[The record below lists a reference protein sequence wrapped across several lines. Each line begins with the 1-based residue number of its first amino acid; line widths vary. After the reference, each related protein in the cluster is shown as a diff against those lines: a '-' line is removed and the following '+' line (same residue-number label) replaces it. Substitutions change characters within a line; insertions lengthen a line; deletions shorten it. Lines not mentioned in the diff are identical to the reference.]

1 MCIRD
6 SPYTLQDVIYEIKN
20 YKGDL
25 KTMSYTKFQEIVVEN
40 LKKSAKI
47 GSAQVDKDALNS
59 LQKFF

>member
-1 MCIRD
+1 
-6 SPYTLQDVIYEIKN
+6 
-20 YKGDL
+20 
-25 KTMSYTKFQEIVVEN
+25 MSYTKFQEIVIEN